1 MTVSASAH
9 IMVQAVSAPLPILGG
24 EIDLCPL
31 RWCIL
36 TGTDCLACAELYRVN
51 SSDAEVAILTRRPY
65 RRPLSS
71 YTSVCLQY
79 WTRFGCSQVRLSGRL
94 CTLLYAPLQLIS
106 LHVFEDDTVAKVTVS
121 KANQNVFL
129 FLVLVGPCPVPCCFA
144 VLLCGETQIWLGD
157 LRVVLGCGFVLFVLF
172 LVMICHSFWTT
183 RVLYTTAFHCLRN
196 CKDRA

>member
-1 MTVSASAH
+1 MLSSPFWGV
-9 IMVQAVSAPLPILGG
+9 
-24 EIDLCPL
+24 CPL

-36 TGTDCLACAELYRVN
+36 TGTDCLAYAELYRVN

-121 KANQNVFL
+121 KANQNVFCFWFL
-129 FLVLVGPCPVPCCFA
+129 LGPAPFLVASLSCFVAKRKSGWGICGSFLV
-144 VLLCGETQIWLGD
+144 
-157 LRVVLGCGFVLFVLF
+157 VVLF
-172 LVMICHSFWTT
+172 
-183 RVLYTTAFHCLRN
+183 CLS
-196 CKDRA
+196 CFS